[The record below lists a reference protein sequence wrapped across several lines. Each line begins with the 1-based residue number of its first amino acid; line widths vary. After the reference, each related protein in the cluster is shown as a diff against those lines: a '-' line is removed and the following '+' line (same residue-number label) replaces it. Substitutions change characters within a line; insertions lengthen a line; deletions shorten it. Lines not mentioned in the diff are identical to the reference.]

1 MEEIK
6 NNVKIITDDEVLKVF
21 VDDKE
26 IKGIKELKLNIAKNK
41 LRTLDIKLIISNI
54 DIEVEANK
62 IELPKD
68 SPKTHW

>member
-1 MEEIK
+1 MKEIK

-68 SPKTHW
+68 SPKTH